1 MRGYARRKCR
11 ARTSESSNGSQ
22 PTSSSACLWSLCSRV
37 PGGCRASAGDRMLA
51 AMSAISLL
59 AVFTTGLVAGA
70 VLALGIAFL
79 VRRERRGDEAAS
91 TARLG
96 ELLAPLRTDLAR
108 YDNRLAAFDRER
120 ATQFGALA
128 ARLDLV
134 AAASDGLRDQ
144 TQQLATALRSPN
156 VRGRWGEVQLKRVVE
171 LAGMTEHCD
180 LETQVSQHA
189 EEREGDARRTRPDLV
204 VRLPGGRCVVVAA
217 KAPLLAYLDAAA
229 CTDDRERTRLLKAHA
244 GHLRMHVETLSRKAY
259 WEQLGAG
266 ATPEFIVLFLPGE
279 AFFSAALEHDPA
291 LLDES
296 ASRGVILATP
306 TTLIALLRAVA
317 FGWREARMAESAREI
332 STLGS
337 TLYDRLATLGG
348 HMSDLGVSL
357 DRAVSSYNRA
367 VGSLEGRVLVTARR
381 FRDLGA
387 ARDRSEMEPLEPVG
401 ARARGVQAPELV
413 VSSGA
418 REPAG

>member
-1 MRGYARRKCR
+1 MFA
-11 ARTSESSNGSQ
+11 
-22 PTSSSACLWSLCSRV
+22 P
-37 PGGCRASAGDRMLA
+37 
-51 AMSAISLL
+51 MSAATLL
-59 AVFTTGLVAGA
+59 AVFTTGLLAGV
-70 VLALGIAFL
+70 VLALGIAFF
-79 VRRERRGDEAAS
+79 VRRERRSEESAS
-91 TARLG
+91 ADRLA
-96 ELLAPLRTDLAR
+96 ELLAPLRSELER
-108 YDNRLAAFDRER
+108 YDSRLAAFDRDR

-144 TQQLATALRSPN
+144 TRQLATALRSPN

-171 LAGMTEHCD
+171 LAGMAEHCD
-180 LETQVSQHA
+180 FETQLSTST
-189 EEREGDARRTRPDLV
+189 ENGDGEARRMRPDLV
-204 VRLPGGRCVVVAA
+204 VRLPGGRCVVVDA
-217 KAPLLAYLDAAA
+217 KAPLLAYLDAAECA
-229 CTDDRERTRLLKAHA
+229 DERERTRLLRAHA

-266 ATPEFIVLFLPGE
+266 ATPEFVVLFLPGE

-296 ASRGVILATP
+296 AARGVILATP

-317 FGWREARMAESAREI
+317 FGWREARMAASAREI

-337 TLYDRLATLGG
+337 TLYDRLATLGA
-348 HMSDLGVSL
+348 HMSELGTSL

-381 FRDLGA
+381 FRELGA
-387 ARDRSEMEPLEPVG
+387 AGDRNELEVLEPVG
-401 ARARGVQAPELV
+401 ARARGVQAPELAA
-413 VSSGA
+413 SPA
-418 REPAG
+418 TREPAM